1 MDHQEIL
8 KKIISELKTD
18 TSISAVMLM
27 GSVAAET
34 ENVYSILKLFILGDK
49 NKLKSFITNNVMVE
63 CFYVTQETAQSSL
76 DKSGTEVYRYLGS
89 KIIYDMDGR
98 LIKLVRS
105 AMNKYK
111 KYKASDKDKW
121 ELRHYLYGVK
131 SRILTALSS
140 QDELTADFFVTSAV
154 QKITEAIFAIND
166 VPFPPVDRILHEI
179 LNLKLI
185 PDPNWFEE
193 LYNRNSDRRTETVL
207 KIIDWTYD
215 LL

>member
-1 MDHQEIL
+1 MDYQEVL

-27 GSVAAET
+27 GSIAAET
-34 ENVYSILKLFILGDK
+34 ENVHSVLKLFILGNK

-63 CFYVTQETAQSSL
+63 CFYVTQDIAQSSL
-76 DKSGTEVYRYLGS
+76 DKNGTEVYRYLGS

-98 LIKLVRS
+98 LIKLIRS

-121 ELRHYLYGVK
+121 ELRHYLYMVK
-131 SRILTALSS
+131 SRILSALSN
-140 QDELTADFFVTSAV
+140 QDELTVDFFSTTAPE
-154 QKITEAIFAIND
+154 KITEAIFIIND
-166 VPFPPVDRILHEI
+166 VPFPPTDRILHE
-179 LNLKLI
+179 LPNLKFI
-185 PDPNWFEE
+185 PEPNWFEN
-193 LYNRNSDRRTETVL
+193 LYNRNSDIRTETVL
-207 KIIDWTYD
+207 KIIDWTID